1 MSKAYIY
8 RRDRISGSS
17 IVMTSFLFFFLW
29 SITSALYT
37 DGSDILPFSRLRNA
51 TMAVV
56 IDKGFFSGKD
66 EDYRKA
72 RTIILDSIHEIVKK
86 EIRVGYID
94 IRALQDTN
102 VDFREDY
109 TVLLS
114 IATCNKTWHL
124 HESARQS
131 GVIHLA
137 ITDRSCPRISIF
149 EGISIPL
156 INPGEELP
164 QMFLDLR
171 TANALSWKNVVIL
184 HDDSFEK
191 EKINNIVQAVTSD
204 ISNMNIAS
212 RSIFSFKR
220 FASEWVRRQHIKDI
234 LNSFHIQ
241 QLGNCFLVIVTVDTI
256 TDVMEVAKSLKM
268 VHPGSQWL
276 YVLTDA
282 GNRNSTNVTY
292 LADLLPEGGNV
303 ALIYNIT
310 TSDGT
315 CNIDLLYYVNDFV
328 RYFGSAVKNSS
339 QINNELYENIT
350 NTEHEMFRLTKSQ
363 INSHILKS
371 INTKFSEKSNLSN
384 KKYGN
389 CLFWKI
395 SSAITWGNYFFYGRK
410 GANLIETST
419 WRPRQGINLSDVIF
433 PHIAYG
439 FRGISLPIVTF
450 HNPPWQMVNVMKN
463 GEVSYGGL
471 VFDVLKYLGKKLNFT
486 YVVFV
491 PKIANNTKALRGSTR
506 ALKVGER
513 PHGTLTSTTR
523 KLPEEVLKL
532 VRTKKVLLA
541 ACAYTVSD
549 FEKSAIN
556 FTIPIFVQT
565 YSFLT
570 SRPTQLSRALLFTS
584 PFTKE
589 TWACLAAAIIIMGP
603 ILYLVHKYSPS
614 STKMSGLNSSW
625 QCVWYVYGALLQQGG
640 MYLPKSDSARI
651 LVGTWWLIVT
661 VLVATY
667 SGSLIAFLTFP
678 KIDDPILTVDNLLA
692 HKDKLTWGFPNGS
705 FLEEYLQSS
714 ENEQYR
720 LLLSRSERHNDT
732 EETDIIRR
740 VKDGKHVFI
749 DWRSSLRFLM
759 RKDLL
764 SSGICHFSL
773 STEEFMDE
781 PIAMIVPN
789 NSPYLPIIN
798 SELYRMYESGLI
810 NKWISEKMPTRDKC
824 WVGANSNEIVD
835 KRKVNVADMQGI
847 FFVLFMGIVLAII
860 FLCWEFYWH
869 RRKVSKQRK
878 FIQPFVF

>member
-1 MSKAYIY
+1 
-8 RRDRISGSS
+8 
-17 IVMTSFLFFFLW
+17 MTSFLFFLLW
-29 SITSALYT
+29 SIISALYT
-37 DGSDILPFSRLRNA
+37 DGSDILPLSRLRNA

-56 IDKGFFSGKD
+56 VDKGFFSGKN

-72 RTIILDSIHEIVKK
+72 RTMILDSIHEVAKK
-86 EIRVGYID
+86 EIRMGYIVVH
-94 IRALQDTN
+94 ALQDTN
-102 VDFREDY
+102 IDLREDY
-109 TVLLS
+109 MVLLS
-114 IATCNKTWHL
+114 IATCDKTWYL
-124 HESARQS
+124 YELARQS
-131 GVIHLA
+131 GIIHLA
-137 ITDRSCPRISIF
+137 ITDRSCPRIPISD
-149 EGISIPL
+149 GISIPL
-156 INPGEELP
+156 IVPGEELP

-191 EKINNIVQAVTSD
+191 EKISDIVQAVTSNLP
-204 ISNMNIAS
+204 NMMSNIAS

-220 FASEWVRRQHIKDI
+220 FASESVRKQHIKDV

-282 GNRNSTNVTY
+282 GSRNSTNVTY

-303 ALIYNIT
+303 AVIYNIT
-310 TSDGT
+310 KSDGT
-315 CNIDLLYYVNDFV
+315 CNIDLLCHVNDFI
-328 RYFGSAVKNSS
+328 RYFVSAIKNSS
-339 QINNELYENIT
+339 HINNELYENIT
-350 NTEHEMFRLTKSQ
+350 GTKHDIFRLTKFQ
-363 INSHILKS
+363 INSHILKN
-371 INTKFSEKSNLSN
+371 INAKFSGKSNLSN
-384 KKYGN
+384 KKCGN

-395 SSAITWGNYFFYGRK
+395 SSAITWGNYFLHGRK
-410 GANLIETST
+410 AANLIESST
-419 WRPRQGINLSDVIF
+419 WNPRRGINLSDVIF

-450 HNPPWQMVNVMKN
+450 HNPPWQIVNVMKN

-471 VFDVLKYLGKKLNFT
+471 VFDVLKYLSKKLNFT
-486 YVVFV
+486 YAVFV
-491 PKIANNTKALRGSTR
+491 PKIMNNTKALRGSTR

-513 PHGTLTSTTR
+513 PHGTLTSATR
-523 KLPEEVLKL
+523 KLPEEVLEL

-614 STKMSGLNSSW
+614 STKLSGLNSSW

-678 KIDDPILTVDNLLA
+678 KIDDPILTVDDLLA

-732 EETDIIRR
+732 EEADIIRR

-749 DWRSSLRFLM
+749 DWRSSLR
-759 RKDLL
+759 
-764 SSGICHFSL
+764 
-773 STEEFMDE
+773 TEEFMDE

-810 NKWISEKMPTRDKC
+810 NKWISEKMPTKDKC

-860 FLCWEFYWH
+860 FLCLEFYWH

-878 FIQPFVF
+878 FIQPFVS

>member
-1 MSKAYIY
+1 
-8 RRDRISGSS
+8 
-17 IVMTSFLFFFLW
+17 MTSFLFFLLW
-29 SITSALYT
+29 SIISALYT
-37 DGSDILPFSRLRNA
+37 DGSDILPLSRLRNV
-51 TMAVV
+51 TMAAVV
-56 IDKGFFSGKD
+56 VDKGFFSGKN

-72 RTIILDSIHEIVKK
+72 RTMILDSIHEVAKK
-86 EIRVGYID
+86 EIRMGYIVVH
-94 IRALQDTN
+94 ALQDTN
-102 VDFREDY
+102 IDLREDY
-109 TVLLS
+109 MVLLS
-114 IATCNKTWHL
+114 IATCDKTWYL
-124 HESARQS
+124 YELARQS
-131 GVIHLA
+131 GIIHLA
-137 ITDRSCPRISIF
+137 ITDRSCPRIPISD
-149 EGISIPL
+149 GISIPL
-156 INPGEELP
+156 IVPGEELP

-191 EKINNIVQAVTSD
+191 EKISDIVQAVTSNLP
-204 ISNMNIAS
+204 NMMSNIAS

-220 FASEWVRRQHIKDI
+220 FASESVRKQHIKDV

-256 TDVMEVAKSLKM
+256 TDVMEIAKSLKM

-282 GNRNSTNVTY
+282 GSRNSTNVTY

-303 ALIYNIT
+303 AVIYNIT
-310 TSDGT
+310 KSDGT
-315 CNIDLLYYVNDFV
+315 CNIDLLCHVNDFI
-328 RYFGSAVKNSS
+328 RYFVSAIKNSS
-339 QINNELYENIT
+339 HINNELNENIT
-350 NTEHEMFRLTKSQ
+350 GTKHDIFRLTKFQ
-363 INSHILKS
+363 INSHILKN
-371 INTKFSEKSNLSN
+371 INAKFSGKSNLSN
-384 KKYGN
+384 KKCGN

-395 SSAITWGNYFFYGRK
+395 SSAITWGNYFLHGRK
-410 GANLIETST
+410 AANLIESST
-419 WRPRQGINLSDVIF
+419 WNPRRGINLSDVIF

-450 HNPPWQMVNVMKN
+450 HNPPWQIVNVMKN

-471 VFDVLKYLGKKLNFT
+471 VFDVLKYLSKKLNFT
-486 YVVFV
+486 YAVFV
-491 PKIANNTKALRGSTR
+491 PKIMNNTKALRGSTR

-513 PHGTLTSTTR
+513 PHGTLTSATR
-523 KLPEEVLKL
+523 KLPEEVLEL
-532 VRTKKVLLA
+532 
-541 ACAYTVSD
+541 
-549 FEKSAIN
+549 
-556 FTIPIFVQT
+556 T

-614 STKMSGLNSSW
+614 STKLSGLNSSW

-678 KIDDPILTVDNLLA
+678 KIDDPILTVDDLLA

-732 EETDIIRR
+732 EEADIIRR

-764 SSGICHFSL
+764 SNGICHFSL

-810 NKWISEKMPTRDKC
+810 NKWISEKMPTKDKC

-860 FLCWEFYWH
+860 FLCLEFYWY

-878 FIQPFVF
+878 FIQPFVS

>member
-1 MSKAYIY
+1 
-8 RRDRISGSS
+8 
-17 IVMTSFLFFFLW
+17 MTSFLFFLLW
-29 SITSALYT
+29 SIISALYT
-37 DGSDILPFSRLRNA
+37 DGSDILPLSRLRNA

-56 IDKGFFSGKD
+56 VDKGFFSGKN

-72 RTIILDSIHEIVKK
+72 RTMILDSIHEVAKK
-86 EIRVGYID
+86 EIRMGYIVVH
-94 IRALQDTN
+94 ALQDTN
-102 VDFREDY
+102 IDLRE
-109 TVLLS
+109 
-114 IATCNKTWHL
+114 
-124 HESARQS
+124 
-131 GVIHLA
+131 
-137 ITDRSCPRISIF
+137 DRSCPRIPISD
-149 EGISIPL
+149 GISIPL
-156 INPGEELP
+156 IVPGEELP

-191 EKINNIVQAVTSD
+191 EKISDIVQAVTSNLP
-204 ISNMNIAS
+204 NMMSNIAS

-220 FASEWVRRQHIKDI
+220 FASESVRKQHIKDV

-282 GNRNSTNVTY
+282 GSRNSTNVTY

-303 ALIYNIT
+303 AVIYNIT
-310 TSDGT
+310 KSDGT
-315 CNIDLLYYVNDFV
+315 CNIDLLCHVNDFI
-328 RYFGSAVKNSS
+328 RYFVSAIKNSS
-339 QINNELYENIT
+339 HINNELYENIT
-350 NTEHEMFRLTKSQ
+350 GTKHDIFRLTKFQ
-363 INSHILKS
+363 INSHILKN
-371 INTKFSEKSNLSN
+371 INAKFSGKSNLSN
-384 KKYGN
+384 KKCGN

-395 SSAITWGNYFFYGRK
+395 SSAITWGNYFLHGRK
-410 GANLIETST
+410 AANLIESST
-419 WRPRQGINLSDVIF
+419 WNPRRGINLSDVIF

-450 HNPPWQMVNVMKN
+450 HNPPWQIVNVMKN

-471 VFDVLKYLGKKLNFT
+471 VFDVLKYLSKKLNFT
-486 YVVFV
+486 YAVFV
-491 PKIANNTKALRGSTR
+491 PKIMNNTKALRGSTR

-513 PHGTLTSTTR
+513 PHGTLTSATR
-523 KLPEEVLKL
+523 KLPEEVLEL

-614 STKMSGLNSSW
+614 STKLSGLNSSW

-678 KIDDPILTVDNLLA
+678 KIDDPILTVDDLLA

-732 EETDIIRR
+732 EEADIIRR

-764 SSGICHFSL
+764 SNGICHFSL

-810 NKWISEKMPTRDKC
+810 NKWISEKMPTKDKC

-860 FLCWEFYWH
+860 FLCLEFYWH

-878 FIQPFVF
+878 FIQPFVS